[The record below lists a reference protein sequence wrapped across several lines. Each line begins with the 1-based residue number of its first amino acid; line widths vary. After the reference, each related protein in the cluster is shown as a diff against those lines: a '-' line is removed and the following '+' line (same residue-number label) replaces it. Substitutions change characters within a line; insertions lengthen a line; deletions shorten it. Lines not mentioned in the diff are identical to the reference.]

1 MIKGIKTFTAKPLD
15 AEAIKKQLNDSKKQL
30 TVKDLKEF
38 IEDLPDDMKV
48 YITSDDDMP
57 VRKLVDLSSEIK
69 YGYYSELYLDTIE
82 C

>member
-15 AEAIKKQLNDSKKQL
+15 AEVIKKQLNDSKKQL
-30 TVKDLKEF
+30 TVKDIREF

-48 YITSDDDMP
+48 FIVSDDDMP
-57 VRKLVDLSSEIK
+57 IRKLVDITSEVRT
-69 YGYYSELYLDTIE
+69 GYYSELYLDTVE